1 MSDKAHPD
9 INDTLRNEGPD
20 AVRARHDRAWA
31 HAGNGNGQDKNSRFQ
46 LKPFDEITLS
56 TAPNYLV
63 KGIIPR
69 IGLAVIWGPPKCGK
83 SFWTLDLAMHI
94 ALGREYR
101 DHRVQQGAIVYLA
114 LEGGHGFRNRV
125 EAWRQRHLAAG
136 GGVSFMITRSQKD
149 ELRRLRYSNADIANM
164 THAQA
169 HEILSPASAEQ
180 PEPHVGP
187 VPFYLIDVPVDLAAD
202 RSELIQAIREQLGEQ
217 IPAAVVIDTLN
228 RALLGDENKSD
239 DMAKFIRAADMVRTT
254 FGCVVIIIHHCGIA
268 GGRPRG
274 HTSLAGADDVQ
285 IAVARDEQGN
295 ITVTV
300 EHMKD
305 GDASAPM
312 GSRLERVELGTDDDG
327 DPITSCV
334 IVPAEREAIA
344 KPPELPPTAKLAL
357 EQLQELTAE
366 AGQPAPA
373 SNHIPRDILVCP
385 ADLWRESF
393 YKAYLGKRD
402 TKKKAFNRAVTRLQ
416 ELHLIG
422 IWNENVWLRDKR
434 DKRDI
439 GGTSGQMSR
448 GLL

>member
-20 AVRARHDRAWA
+20 AVRARHDQAWA

-94 ALGREYR
+94 ALGRKYR
-101 DHRVQQGAIVYLA
+101 DHRVQQGTIVYLA
-114 LEGGHGFRNRV
+114 LEGGHGFRNRI
-125 EAWRQRHLAAG
+125 EAWRRRHLAENH
-136 GGVSFMITRSQKD
+136 D
-149 ELRRLRYSNADIANM
+149 
-164 THAQA
+164 
-169 HEILSPASAEQ
+169 
-180 PEPHVGP
+180 P
-187 VPFYLIDVPVDLAAD
+187 VPFYLLDVPVDLAAD
-202 RSELIQAIREQLGEQ
+202 QAELIRAIREQLGEQ

-239 DMAKFIRAADMVRTT
+239 DMAKFIRAADMVRVA
-254 FGCVVIIIHHCGIA
+254 FSCVVIIIHHCGIA

-285 IAVARDEQGN
+285 IAVAQDEQGN

-312 GSRLERVELGTDDDG
+312 GSRLERVELGVDRDG

-334 IVPAEREAIA
+334 IVPAEKEAIA
-344 KPPELPPTAKLAL
+344 KPPELPHAAKIAL
-357 EQLQELTAE
+357 EQLQELIAE
-366 AGQPAPA
+366 AGQPPPA

-385 ADLWRESF
+385 ANLWRESF
-393 YKAYLGKRD
+393 YKAYLGERD
-402 TKKKAFNRAVTRLQ
+402 TKKKAFKRAVTRLQ
-416 ELHLIG
+416 ELHFIG
-422 IWNENVWLRDKR
+422 IWNENVWLRDKGDKGGHRGEHR
-434 DKRDI
+434 DKCPPTI
-439 GGTSGQMSR
+439 
-448 GLL
+448 